1 MAISLRVSPQEQ
13 TLIENYARVHGI
25 SVSETL
31 RKAFFE
37 MIEDEIDLE
46 YCLKSITSYEASGK
60 AYTLDELDE
69 EFDHRCPSPYC

>member
-1 MAISLRVSPQEQ
+1 MIISFRVTPQEQ
-13 TLIENYARVHGI
+13 ILIDNYAKVHGI

-46 YCLKSITSYEASGK
+46 YCLKSIADHEVTGK

-69 EFDHRCPSPYC
+69 EFDRK

>member
-13 TLIENYARVHGI
+13 ILIENYANVHGI

-31 RKAFFE
+31 RRAFFE

-46 YCLKSITSYEASGK
+46 YCLKSISDDESTGKPYTS
-60 AYTLDELDE
+60 D
-69 EFDHRCPSPYC
+69 

>member
-13 TLIENYARVHGI
+13 ILIENYANVHGI

-31 RKAFFE
+31 RRAFFE

-46 YCLKSITSYEASGK
+46 YCLESIADYESTGK

-69 EFDHRCPSPYC
+69 EFDRK

>member
-13 TLIENYARVHGI
+13 ILIENYANVHGI

-31 RKAFFE
+31 RRAFFE

-46 YCLKSITSYEASGK
+46 YCLIGRA
-60 AYTLDELDE
+60 
-69 EFDHRCPSPYC
+69 R

>member
-13 TLIENYARVHGI
+13 ILIENYANVHGI

-31 RKAFFE
+31 RRAFFE

-46 YCLKSITSYEASGK
+46 SCLKSIADYESTGK

-69 EFDHRCPSPYC
+69 EFDRK